1 MLLPGD
7 KLPPGRREWVSLAIL
22 FLVNLLNYMDR
33 WIAPHTSSGEQKEY
47 HCTQVHTVGGAGGLL
62 LGDVSRGGG
71 RLLLHQAGAPP
82 DRPRRGLPHGQSI
95 SCIVIYCHESCDNYC
110 HVRTYCHIVR
120 LLPCSATWVTATTA
134 SSCLSW
140 AW

>member
-33 WIAPHTSSGEQKEY
+33 CIEPHTSSGEQKEY
-47 HCTQVHTVGGAGGLL
+47 HCIQIHTVGGAGGLL
-62 LGDVSRGGG
+62 LGDVPRGGG

-82 DRPRRGLPHGQSI
+82 DRPRRGLSHG
-95 SCIVIYCHESCDNYC
+95 
-110 HVRTYCHIVR
+110 
-120 LLPCSATWVTATTA
+120 
-134 SSCLSW
+134 
-140 AW
+140 